1 MTSYLGWVPA
11 PIWLAYRRARRL
23 SCTLVGRNP
32 LGRRVTPLSW
42 SQELQ
47 SVRGLIRALTDP
59 PYIAERTKDGPELW
73 KTVLGP
79 IWTPPGAGSEYVG
92 RVAAEMLA
100 NVYDLGALRLRTS
113 EPVVLD
119 CGANVGFFARF
130 ALQSGAAHVVAF
142 EPSPGNLVCLRQ
154 NLEREIAAGKVT
166 IIEKGVWDS
175 DAILSFSTS
184 NKANPGAHHISVD
197 GMGDTQIPVTAIDL
211 VCERLNLT
219 RVDYLK
225 LDVEGSE
232 VRAVRGAARIIREF
246 HPGLCI
252 ATEHTDDVFANA
264 VAVLETICDIDSSYS
279 CVCTEAHIYSSPS
292 HGVVLTP
299 YSLLFC

>member
-23 SCTLVGRNP
+23 SYTLVGRNP
-32 LGRRVTPLSW
+32 LCERVAPLSW
-42 SQELQ
+42 NQEVR
-47 SVRGLIRALTDP
+47 SIRGLLRALTNP
-59 PYIAERTKDGPELW
+59 PYIVERTKDGPVLW

-79 IWTPPGAGSEYVG
+79 VWTPPGAGSAYVG

-100 NVYDLGALRLRTS
+100 NVYDLGALRRRTS
-113 EPVVLD
+113 GPVVLD
-119 CGANVGFFARF
+119 CGANVGFFTRF

-142 EPSPGNLVCLRQ
+142 EPSPGNLVCLRR

-184 NKANPGAHHISVD
+184 NKANPGGHHISVD
-197 GMGDTQIPVTAIDL
+197 GMGDTQIPVTAIDV
-211 VCERLNLT
+211 VCERLNLI

-232 VRAVRGAARIIREF
+232 VRALRGAARVIRES
-246 HPGLCI
+246 HPGLCV
-252 ATEHTDDVFANA
+252 ATEHTDDLFANA
-264 VAVLETICDIDSSYS
+264 VAVLETIREIDSSYL

-292 HGVVLTP
+292 RGSVLTP
-299 YSLLFC
+299 YSLLFS

>member
-1 MTSYLGWVPA
+1 MTSYPGWVPA

-23 SCTLVGRNP
+23 SYTLVGRNP
-32 LGRRVTPLSW
+32 LRVRAAPLSW
-42 SQELQ
+42 RQELR
-47 SVRGLIRALTDP
+47 SVRGLLRALTDP
-59 PYIAERTKDGPELW
+59 PYILKREDGRVLW
-73 KTVLGP
+73 RTVLGP
-79 IWTPPGAGSEYVG
+79 MWTPPGAGPNYVG
-92 RVAAEMLA
+92 RLAAEMLA
-100 NVYDLGALRLRTS
+100 NVYDLGTLRRRTS
-113 EPVVLD
+113 GPVVLD
-119 CGANVGFFARF
+119 CGANVGFFTRL

-154 NLEREIAAGKVT
+154 NLETEIETGKVT

-175 DAILSFSTS
+175 DAILSFSSS

-197 GMGDTQIPVTAIDL
+197 GMGDSQIPVTAIDV

-232 VRAVRGAARIIREF
+232 VVAIRGAARVIRES
-246 HPGLCI
+246 HPVLCV

-264 VAVLETICDIDSSYS
+264 VAVLETMREIDPSYR

-292 HGVVLTP
+292 RGSVLTP